1 MEHRGL
7 FWGGETLLQDAI
19 MAGTN
24 PYTFV
29 KNCRMY
35 TTRSEPQWKL
45 QTSGGDMSM

>member
-7 FWGGETLLQDAI
+7 FRGGETLLQDAI

-24 PYTFV
+24 HYTFV